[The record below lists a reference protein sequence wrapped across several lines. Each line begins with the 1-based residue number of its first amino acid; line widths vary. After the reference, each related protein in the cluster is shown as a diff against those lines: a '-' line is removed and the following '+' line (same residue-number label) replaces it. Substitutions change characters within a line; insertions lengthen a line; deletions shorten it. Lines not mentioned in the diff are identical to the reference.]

1 MNWCVKTLL
10 AIAEWLALCG
20 CKIHHLLTPGVTT
33 ESMTVNALFVQ
44 TRGRERGCVCVCERE
59 RDRKWVCL
67 VIRSVL
73 SKNDF
78 EAQWLWWL
86 IFSSNFLSWM
96 NSLSLS
102 LSHSFIHSS
111 FSKPSKC
118 ELKNYFNT
126 SQEDVQVEKMNYP
139 LSVLEGQVKMNSY
152 FSSRTKFYLLSLE
165 SLLSSIS
172 TFNSLKHLVIGNLF
186 SLATF
191 KIVFT

>member
-1 MNWCVKTLL
+1 MIMMTYLLIQFSLMN
-10 AIAEWLALCG
+10 E
-20 CKIHHLLTPGVTT
+20 
-33 ESMTVNALFVQ
+33 F
-44 TRGRERGCVCVCERE
+44 
-59 RDRKWVCL
+59 
-67 VIRSVL
+67 
-73 SKNDF
+73 
-78 EAQWLWWL
+78 
-86 IFSSNFLSWM
+86 
-96 NSLSLS
+96 SLSLS

-118 ELKNYFNT
+118 EIKNYFNT